1 MIEIRA
7 CDSRQTLL
15 KRLGEAGDLTSAP
28 EAIDRLTHQIKRL
41 APALRSLASSSR
53 QITVFEERQ
62 R

>member
-41 APALRSLASSSR
+41 APALAQFR
-53 QITVFEERQ
+53 V
-62 R
+62 